1 MVIFKVNLGY
11 PLPLRSF
18 IQLVLE
24 DDHLVFN
31 TSIVKMYKINS
42 EYCSN
47 KGHDIFDNPNS
58 HYMASD
64 INNALKSDMH
74 KKLLQMT
81 HR

>member
-1 MVIFKVNLGY
+1 
-11 PLPLRSF
+11 
-18 IQLVLE
+18 
-24 DDHLVFN
+24 
-31 TSIVKMYKINS
+31 MYKINS

-47 KGHDIFDNPNS
+47 KGHGIFDNPNS